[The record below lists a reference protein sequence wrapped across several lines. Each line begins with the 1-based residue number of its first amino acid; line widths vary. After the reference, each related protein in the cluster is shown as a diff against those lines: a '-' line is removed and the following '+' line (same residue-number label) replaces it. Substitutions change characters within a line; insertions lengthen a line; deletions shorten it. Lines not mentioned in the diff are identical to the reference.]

1 MRCRKKRR
9 KSWETPTFRGYI
21 YRRRH
26 ARGGDRDERKN
37 NIWGFSITSRVIKR
51 PCKGETVKLL
61 LPLLPQ
67 LMTAELAPNC
77 QCAASL
83 CVIFKQAIWNTL
95 GFLRI
100 SIP

>member
-1 MRCRKKRR
+1 MEDMTME
-9 KSWETPTFRGYI
+9 ET
-21 YRRRH
+21 
-26 ARGGDRDERKN
+26 EMKEKN

-83 CVIFKQAIWNTL
+83 FVCYI
-95 GFLRI
+95 
-100 SIP
+100 